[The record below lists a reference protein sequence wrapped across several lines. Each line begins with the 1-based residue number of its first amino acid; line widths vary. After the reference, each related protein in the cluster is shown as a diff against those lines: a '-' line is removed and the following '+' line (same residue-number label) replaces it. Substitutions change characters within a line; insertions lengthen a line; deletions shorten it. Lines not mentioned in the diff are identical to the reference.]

1 MIRHIV
7 FWNLKEEAE
16 GKTKEQNAAI
26 IREGLESLTGKID
39 GLLMAEVRRNFNPGG
54 MDLCLVSEFES
65 REALAAYQNNPLHVK
80 VKEFVHK
87 VVTDRAVTDC
97 EL

>member
-16 GKTKEQNAAI
+16 GKTKEQNAAV
-26 IREGLESLTGKID
+26 IREGLEALVDKVD

-65 REALAAYQNNPLHVK
+65 KEALNAYQTNPLHVK